1 MKFKNKQSTA
11 VLFDFYKKR
20 KPLVISVVFMFF
32 VKSLASIIAPLFLGK
47 LVDTFST
54 EKALNLDVLVKN
66 GKEFIVIFSLLLLIQ
81 ITAGIFQAYL
91 KKESLIHYQ
100 NFIFDKILQLPYLQ
114 LVKFRTAYLQSRW
127 GSDSLNLA
135 SFYGD
140 NLFEILR
147 SFIILLLGITAAVY
161 ISPVFSLSILVFL
174 VVIGTPMIFVTR
186 YLIKQLKKYL
196 EKFSTLSGKVNEI
209 IGGIFELKIMGFMK
223 FFKDNIKQNIKDTA
237 NHNFYIQMK
246 GLILLSLI
254 LSIFVFAGFFGTL
267 IYFGYLLATNQIT
280 IGSAVAYVA
289 ISFFVMKSVTS
300 LINGVNRFNNTFA
313 SLNRTIELVN
323 LPPAKDELSPAYKH
337 PGKIETIKNIELR
350 NIWFKYD
357 IMNDYVLRNFSYR
370 FERGKVYALSGKSG
384 IGKSTLIKILMGV
397 IPAEQGTIF
406 INGKSLDEYTIPAL
420 WKKLGYLSQDPFLF
434 KGNMKEN
441 LVPGNGNHFGLEED
455 DMTIKKALEDSG
467 LDQMQIDLSR
477 DIEVEEGGK
486 NFSGGEKRRIS
497 LARVF
502 IKDPDVLILD
512 EPTSQVDKVTEEI
525 ILNSIVS
532 FARSGKIVII
542 IAHSE
547 LALQKADEEI
557 NLATFN
563 GLVELGE
570 EVNLIKIRECKELKK
585 AV

>member
-11 VLFDFYKKR
+11 VLFDFFKKR
-20 KPLVISVVFMFF
+20 KFLVISVVFMFF

-47 LVDTFST
+47 LVDTFRT
-54 EKALNLDVLVKN
+54 EKALNLDVIVKN

-81 ITAGIFQAYL
+81 IMAGIFQAYL

-100 NFIFDKILQLPYLQ
+100 NFIFVKILQLPYLQ

-140 NLFEILR
+140 NLFEMLR
-147 SFIILLLGITAAVY
+147 SFTILLLGITAAIY

-174 VVIGTPMIFVTR
+174 VVIGTPMIFITR
-186 YLIKQLKKYL
+186 YLIRQLKKYL
-196 EKFSTLSGKVNEI
+196 EKFAHLSGKVNEI

-223 FFKDNIKQNIKDTA
+223 FFKDNIKQYIKDAA
-237 NHNFYIQMK
+237 NYNFYLQMK
-246 GLILLSLI
+246 GLIFLSLI
-254 LSIFVFAGFFGTL
+254 ISIFVFAGFFGTL

-289 ISFFVMKSVTS
+289 ISFFVMKSITS
-300 LINGVNRFNNTFA
+300 LINGVNRFNTTFA
-313 SLNRTIELVN
+313 SLNRTVELLNV
-323 LPPAKDELSPAYKH
+323 PPAKDELSHATKY
-337 PGKIETIKNIELR
+337 PGKIETIKNIELK
-350 NIWFKYD
+350 NICFKYE
-357 IMNDYVLRNFSYR
+357 MMKDYVLRNFSYT
-370 FERGKVYALSGKSG
+370 FEKGKVYALKGKSG

-434 KGNMKEN
+434 KGNLKEN
-441 LVPGNGNHFGLEED
+441 LVPGNGNRFGLEED

-467 LDQMQIDLSR
+467 LDQMQIDLSQ

-512 EPTSQVDKVTEEI
+512 EPTSQVDRVTEEI

-563 GLVELGE
+563 GLVEVGE
-570 EVNLIKIRECKELKK
+570 EVNLVNIRECKELKK